1 MSQIKILK
9 FKVSFVL
16 PDNNE
21 KTTVTIKSKE
31 TYEEFVNEV
40 KSNCSEFFTD
50 NPKKKLK
57 FIIEVPKDDIN
68 SFYDSSSYED
78 VLNAYK
84 EETKA
89 IKIKL
94 EEKKAK
100 KQTLEKSQTFRESI
114 KLKDKELIKEE
125 TKKEVSKVKEKDK
138 EKEKAKDKEK
148 DKEKEKVKEPVKKK
162 TKEQT
167 PSQVVVSL
175 SAYLSNILQNQI
187 NKLQNEFQLKVTSDI
202 LNIKQQQYENRS
214 VQDVYHD
221 NILCQKCL
229 STNIKGIR
237 YLCAECDN
245 YNICDKC
252 EKQRTHNHP
261 IDHLFLKITKP
272 INAYINGEYSCMFP
286 ENNLLLNFM
295 ILPKL
300 KNLYK
305 LKLKIINT
313 GTKEDWNDFIL
324 CPIGYGKDFIGGN
337 KLVIHHTVPKAT
349 CIDVEIE
356 IFAERKGTY
365 VTKWRMFTKEGI
377 PFGDVFK
384 CPVKVDSF

>member
-1 MSQIKILK
+1 MSQIKVLK
-9 FKVSFVL
+9 FKVSFIS

-21 KTTVTIKSKE
+21 KTTVMIKSKE
-31 TYEEFVNEV
+31 TYEDFVKEV

-68 SFYDSSSYED
+68 SFYDGSSYED

-84 EETKA
+84 EETKP

-94 EEKKAK
+94 EEKAK
-100 KQTLEKSQTFRESI
+100 KQTIEKSQTFRESS
-114 KLKDKELIKEE
+114 KLKDKEPIKEPTE
-125 TKKEVSKVKEKDK
+125 KEVSKVKEKDK
-138 EKEKAKDKEK
+138 EKSKV
-148 DKEKEKVKEPVKKK
+148 KEKVKESVKKK

-167 PSQVVVSL
+167 PSQVILSL
-175 SAYLSNILQNQI
+175 SSYLSNILQNQI
-187 NKLQNEFQLKVTSDI
+187 NQIQNEFQLKVTSDV

-214 VQDVYHD
+214 VQDIYHD
-221 NILCQKCL
+221 NILCQQCL
-229 STNIKGIR
+229 SNNIKGIR

-286 ENNLLLNFM
+286 KNNLLLNFM

-337 KLVIHHTVPKAT
+337 KLVINQTVPKAT

-365 VTKWRMFTKEGI
+365 ITKWRMFTKEGI

-384 CPVKVDSF
+384 CPVKVDSY

>member
-1 MSQIKILK
+1 MSQIKVLK
-9 FKVSFVL
+9 FKVSFVS

-21 KTTVTIKSKE
+21 KTTVMIKSKE
-31 TYEEFVNEV
+31 TYEDFVKEV

-68 SFYDSSSYED
+68 SFYDGSSYED

-84 EETKA
+84 EETKP

-94 EEKKAK
+94 EEKAK
-100 KQTLEKSQTFRESI
+100 KQTIEKSQTFRESS
-114 KLKDKELIKEE
+114 KLKDKEPIKEPTE
-125 TKKEVSKVKEKDK
+125 KEVSKVKEKDK
-138 EKEKAKDKEK
+138 EKSKV
-148 DKEKEKVKEPVKKK
+148 KEKVKESVKKK

-167 PSQVVVSL
+167 PSQVILSL
-175 SAYLSNILQNQI
+175 SSYLSNILQSQINQI
-187 NKLQNEFQLKVTSDI
+187 QNEFQLKVTSDV

-214 VQDVYHD
+214 VQDIYHD
-221 NILCQKCL
+221 NILCQQCL
-229 STNIKGIR
+229 SNNIKGIR

-286 ENNLLLNFM
+286 KNNLLLNFM

-337 KLVIHHTVPKAT
+337 KLVINQTVPKAT

-365 VTKWRMFTKEGI
+365 ITKWRMFTKEGI

-384 CPVKVDSF
+384 CPVKVDSY